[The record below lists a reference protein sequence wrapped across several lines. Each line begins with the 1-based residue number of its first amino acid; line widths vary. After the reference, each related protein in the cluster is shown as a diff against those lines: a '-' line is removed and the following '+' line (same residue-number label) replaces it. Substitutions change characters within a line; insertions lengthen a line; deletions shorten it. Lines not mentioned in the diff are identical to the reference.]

1 MLHDSSLSILCLDF
15 LSSLLIFRNWVK
27 GSPWQGLWRKLHWV
41 NKQPDQGCELFIH
54 NFWWNFL
61 SFSLSMLIIKQLIK
75 QIHRYRTKNSQK
87 KLHFIW
93 CRSIS
98 NPKLWHFQKQ
108 NQLYNHYSSWHNERN
123 RKYLRMFRLV
133 RILQWQLILQIF
145 RRQQRKT

>member
-1 MLHDSSLSILCLDF
+1 MLHDSSLSILCLNF

-27 GSPWQGLWRKLHWV
+27 GSPWQGFWRKLHWV
-41 NKQPDQGCELFIH
+41 NKQPDQGRELFIH

-61 SFSLSMLIIKQLIK
+61 SFTLPMLTIQQLII
-75 QIHRYRTKNSQK
+75 QIHRYRTKHSQQ
-87 KLHFIW
+87 KLHFIRY
-93 CRSIS
+93 RSVS
-98 NPKLWHFQKQ
+98 NPKLWHFQEQ

-133 RILQWQLILQIF
+133 WILQWQLILQIF